1 MFKSNNNLESRL
13 QESKRIRDKYPDKIP
28 IICEKRTG
36 DHQVPQLI
44 KFKYLVPSDFT
55 VGQFVY
61 TIRKKI
67 QLSSDQAL
75 YIFLEDNTLPP
86 TSQQLG
92 LLYEQSKNEDGFLY
106 IIYAGENTFGYQKN

>member
-44 KFKYLVPSDFT
+44 KL
-55 VGQFVY
+55 
-61 TIRKKI
+61 
-67 QLSSDQAL
+67 
-75 YIFLEDNTLPP
+75 NT
-86 TSQQLG
+86 
-92 LLYEQSKNEDGFLY
+92 
-106 IIYAGENTFGYQKN
+106 